1 MSELNANAALTEAE
15 KPDDRKRKGII
26 FAMLLVVLGIIG
38 LSVYKSVET
47 YNDGQ
52 HATKDTRKFV
62 TRFPLDIGSF
72 FTEFDPPAGI
82 FLSWYDY
89 TIKLGEEDGT
99 EQLNGVIYPITLA
112 DRTLTYESSNTDIAE
127 VDGEGRITAKNPGS
141 VEITV
146 SNDYTGETAKA
157 FLQVTQPVT
166 GFFLQKSTIKLYTT
180 DMGVRLA
187 SVITPDNASNT
198 AVQWYSKDPD
208 IVTVDQTGRLK
219 PVNTGMTEVV
229 AKTTDGGFTAK
240 CFVNVVNE
248 IIKAESVTIQNKEN
262 ITLEKGGTWLAA
274 VSVLPS
280 NAKNKSVEWS
290 SSDESVAT
298 VSKTGKVTAVN
309 GGKAIITAKSP
320 DGPSDTVEIT
330 VNSTVS
336 GSGDNMFSMNP
347 TYASEGG
354 VNYTTYSMTLQEMA
368 ELQMT
373 LNPPPKYNDGNGS
386 GYATLEET
394 MEYLDPNE
402 YCMDAYKYQFMDL
415 SHYSGVSEEA
425 LNSYLEN
432 KGILRGQ
439 AAAFIEA
446 AKTYNV
452 NEIYLVAH
460 ACLETGNGTSQL
472 ATGVEVNGV
481 TVYNMFGI
489 AAYDNSA
496 LSSGSQKAY
505 KEGWTTPAAAIM
517 GGAKWISEYYINSSD
532 GRQNTLYK
540 MRWNPD
546 NPGEHMYATDIGWA
560 VKQAIIIERMVEL
573 FPEASISY
581 EIPVYSG
588 SNAAVITE

>member
-187 SVITPDNASNT
+187 SVVTPDNASNT

-560 VKQAIIIERMVEL
+560 VKQAIIIERMVDL